1 MPQFS
6 LKKRMKCL
14 LIKTF
19 ILFRQT
25 VRQSL
30 SYSFANKG
38 ILHLS
43 LLQFCKKIQNSY
55 FPPNLFLQL
64 IMTSKIKLEMYSNF
78 RSTTFPETPSSE
90 CFSLCA
96 IMCLF
101 LHNGNA
107 ANSGHLPF
115 YILFLT

>member
-1 MPQFS
+1 MPKFS
-6 LKKRMKCL
+6 LKKRKKCL

-30 SYSFANKG
+30 SCSFANKG

-64 IMTSKIKLEMYSNF
+64 ITTNKIKLEMYSNF